1 MDRDSGLKD
10 RLRELRRLKGM
21 TQEKFAERIGI
32 RRNTYANYEIGRNY
46 PIDAV
51 IHSICREFDVREQWL
66 RSGRGEMFRPMT
78 EEEIITNWVH
88 SVFSDESAQF
98 QQRFILMLQGL
109 DKEQWK
115 MMEKYARLLLKA
127 GDAG

>member
-32 RRNTYANYEIGRNY
+32 RRNSYANYEIGRNY

-66 RSGRGEMFRPMT
+66 RSGRGEMFRPMA